1 MMFTDEFMAIVK
13 EIKKGNVL
21 ASDPRMEIFYKE
33 CKERVKELSKKNRYK
48 FYGSWEQDDYVQ
60 VAVMDVLKAIPQYDE
75 QKSFEG
81 YCNAVIIM
89 FTEKCI
95 DASRTRSISLFQ

>member
-1 MMFTDEFMAIVK
+1 MKEKMMFTDEFMAIVK

-81 YCNAVIIM
+81 YCNAIINNVYRKM
-89 FTEKCI
+89 REV
-95 DASRTRSISLFQ
+95 